1 MFASPLFLWALLA
14 TAVPLML
21 HMFQKRRTV
30 HVLFPT
36 VQFLKAAQR
45 RSSSRVRFE
54 NFLLWLLRTLLIV
67 FLVLAFAEPVLR
79 SVGGAAWLGRTPR
92 DVAIVLDGSYS
103 MNYDVD
109 RGQVW
114 NLGKEAAERVV
125 RSLQPGDRVC
135 VYLASDSVIPIIEK
149 PTSEFPTVITAIQTL
164 ECRDGSSHLDEASA
178 LALRA
183 ISSGE
188 KKLKRER
195 ELFIITDGQ
204 ALPWRGFQSMN
215 DESSVTNRATGSF
228 VISREDRDEV
238 AVYTL
243 LAGAARPVNANP
255 SDVAVSPPLSII
267 GQTMRVRAKIA
278 LTGAASEVPVTLMVD
293 GKEYA
298 SRSVKIEAD
307 SSATA
312 DFQVTGLSE
321 GDHVAEIR
329 TPRDALE
336 TDDAFRFLMRVRGR
350 LPMLAVGP
358 EEATRFLRAALA
370 PGGKDAI
377 RNISAQELDSVDLRD
392 YRAVFLCDAFPVPGQ
407 AMLNL
412 ESYAESGGV
421 VVVFP
426 GNSSDLS
433 AYSEMKILPAALLE
447 EQAVATGVSACAL
460 KRHPPVRGREIN
472 FTLPLPPGT
481 IPTVALKKR
490 IRFGELNDKAS
501 VIISTSAGDPFLL
514 GRICGR
520 GRVFLFS
527 VGATRDWSTLPISAF
542 FLPIV
547 HQLVR
552 LGTGASMQPAHLT
565 LGQSLPAVE
574 AIADYRDDN
583 VILAPSKTPVSI
595 KDAGNMRRV
604 IETLP
609 EVGIYMRSTEGGPKP
624 VMAVN
629 ADATESLLA
638 PADAEEISKWTEFR
652 RMVVAHDSEEMMK
665 ISEDRRNGRSFTEW
679 VLWLALILSL
689 AEWWY
694 ANSVLRPRKGAT
706 EKLKISLSGKV
717 TNEQ

>member
-14 TAVPLML
+14 TCVPLML

-30 HVLFPT
+30 HVMFPT
-36 VQFLKAAQR
+36 VRFLKAAQR
-45 RSSSRVRFE
+45 RSSSRVKFE
-54 NFLLWLLRTLLIV
+54 NFMLWLLRTLLIV
-67 FLVLAFAEPVLR
+67 ALVLAFAEPVMR
-79 SVGGAAWLGRTPR
+79 SVGGASWLGRTPR

-114 NLGKEAAERVV
+114 NIGKDAAERVV

-135 VYLASDSVIPIIEK
+135 VYLASDSVVPIIEK
-149 PTSEFPTVITAIQTL
+149 PTSEFPTVITAIQSL
-164 ECRDGSSHLDEASA
+164 ECRDGSSHLDEAAA
-178 LALRA
+178 LAMQA

-188 KKLKRER
+188 KKLRRER

-215 DESSVTNRATGSF
+215 DESSVTNRATATF
-228 VISREDRDEV
+228 AISREDRDEV
-238 AVYTL
+238 AVYAL
-243 LAGAARPVNANP
+243 LAGAARPVNVTP
-255 SDVAVSPPLSII
+255 GDVTVSPPLSIV
-267 GQTMRVRAKIA
+267 GQTMRVRAKLA
-278 LTGAASEVPVTLMVD
+278 LTGAGCEVPVSLIVD

-307 SSATA
+307 STATA
-312 DFQVTGLSE
+312 DFQVGSLPE

-336 TDDAFRFLMRVRGR
+336 TDDVFRFLLRVRGR

-358 EEATRFLRAALA
+358 EQATRFLRAALA

-377 RNISAQELDSVDLRD
+377 RNVSAQELDGVDLRD
-392 YRAVFLCDAFPVPGQ
+392 YRAVFLCDAFPLSGQ
-407 AMLNL
+407 AMLNV
-412 ESYAESGGV
+412 ESYVSAGGV

-426 GNSSDLS
+426 GDSSDLS
-433 AYSEMKILPAALLE
+433 AYADMKILPALPLE
-447 EQAVATGVSACAL
+447 EVALGSSASARAL
-460 KRHPPVRGREIN
+460 KRHAPVSGREIN

-481 IPTVALKKR
+481 VPTVALKKMV
-490 IRFGELNDKAS
+490 RFGELADLSS
-501 VIISTSAGDPFLL
+501 VLISAGDDTPFLL
-514 GRICGR
+514 GRIYGR
-520 GRVFLFS
+520 GRVFFFT

-552 LGTGASMQPAHLT
+552 LGTGASMQPSHLT
-565 LGQSLPAVE
+565 LGQSLSAAE
-574 AIADYRDDN
+574 AIADYREDN
-583 VILAPSKTPVSI
+583 VILSPSKTPVAI
-595 KDAGNMRRV
+595 KDAGNLRRV
-604 IETLP
+604 IEPLT
-609 EVGIYMRSTEGGPKP
+609 EVGVYVRTGEGGAKP

-629 ADATESLLA
+629 ADRTESMLA
-638 PADAEEISKWTEFR
+638 PADAAQLAEWTEFKR
-652 RMVVAHDSEEMMK
+652 LAVSLDAEEMLK

-679 VLWLALILSL
+679 VLWLALILSVV
-689 AEWWY
+689 EWWY